1 MSAIIS
7 LVFTTDFAHGVCVC
21 VFMPIKPGY
30 CHIQCL
36 VFHLKLS
43 SLFKTVFWSQH
54 LLYNLFIIYI
64 YFWLMI
70 FDSVSYGFYNFSFF
84 LLNCNNDV
92 LRVCLLFLFRWI
104 ILQFWNY
111 CPWSWKSESMSYL
124 DIIKKNLLWKF
135 FFKLSF
141 QDQVWGINS
150 SQWEKWRIFQF
161 SCQLSLRRDNFW
173 FLILFICF
181 HLLKVVQ

>member
-1 MSAIIS
+1 M
-7 LVFTTDFAHGVCVC
+7 VCVCVC

-70 FDSVSYGFYNFSFF
+70 FDSVSYGFYYFSFF

-92 LRVCLLFLFRWI
+92 LRVCLLFSVPLDYIAVLKLLPLIMKEWINELFRHYKKI
-104 ILQFWNY
+104 FY
-111 CPWSWKSESMSYL
+111 CAS
-124 DIIKKNLLWKF
+124 F

-141 QDQVWGINS
+141 QDRVWGINS

-173 FLILFICF
+173 FFILFICF

>member
-1 MSAIIS
+1 M
-7 LVFTTDFAHGVCVC
+7 VCVCVC

-124 DIIKKNLLWKF
+124 DIIKKNFIVQVF
-135 FFKLSF
+135 FLNFPFKTGSEVLIAANEKNGGYFNFLASFHFEGIIFDFLYYSFVFIFWKLSS
-141 QDQVWGINS
+141 N
-150 SQWEKWRIFQF
+150 
-161 SCQLSLRRDNFW
+161 
-173 FLILFICF
+173 
-181 HLLKVVQ
+181 